1 MAAPRQTRGR
11 IGQDPRPWLGP
22 LTFAPVS
29 VPDALAVEVLAKC
42 ARHCCVCRRYRP
54 LQLQVHHI
62 IPIAEGGSDDLANL
76 IPICIS
82 CHSDVHTATRLTRRF
97 KAEELRLHRDAVY
110 KLVEAGSLPA
120 SSDTTS
126 SFEQLAEQVSREIRD
141 HLDESRPSG
150 IPHGSIELLLA
161 AACENEPLRLSRND
175 EHVTITT
182 GQRMFHTQVSA
193 ERELPDV
200 VDPLVDTRLMRRI
213 GDALE
218 ITPLGQTMV
227 DDLVSSQAR
236 FTEVKVE
243 CLACGLHFILCTWY
257 PERHSAATITCPEC
271 GNTGTGF
278 MISRQQ
284 EFGFIF
290 ERVPGSAGVPK
301 FSGFPDRADSAKT

>member
-1 MAAPRQTRGR
+1 M
-11 IGQDPRPWLGP
+11 
-22 LTFAPVS
+22 S

-62 IPIAEGGSDDLANL
+62 IPVAEGGSDDLANL
-76 IPICIS
+76 IPICVS

-110 KLVEAGSLPA
+110 KLVEDGRLPA
-120 SSDTTS
+120 SSDTS
-126 SFEQLAEQVSREIRD
+126 PSFAQLAERVSREIRD
-141 HLDESRPSG
+141 HLDESHPAG
-150 IPHGSIELLLA
+150 LPHRSIELLLA
-161 AACENEPLRLSRND
+161 AACESEPLRLSRND
-175 EHVTITT
+175 DLVTLAT
-182 GQRMFHTQVSA
+182 GQRLFHIHVSA
-193 ERELPDV
+193 EQELPDA
-200 VDPLVDTRLMRRI
+200 VDALVNSELMSRV
-213 GDALE
+213 GDVLE

-227 DDLVSSQAR
+227 DDLVSSDVR

-257 PERHSAATITCPEC
+257 PERHSAATIACPEC

-278 MISRQQ
+278 MITRQQ

-290 ERVPGSAGVPK
+290 ERVPGTAIGTPE
-301 FSGFPDRADSAKT
+301 FSGFPDRADSAKA